1 MADYKSDIRNSIRTI
16 ANNGG
21 AIDYSSVVFCVVDSV
36 DEAKRTCNV
45 TTISNEVELEIPD
58 VYLQASTDNGFILY
72 PKVGSD
78 VAILLQE
85 KVHPIVVMYSAVDK
99 VLASQPLW
107 QFNKGENAGMVK
119 VIELTQKLNALENDL
134 NNYKTLLQTMV
145 NAMLS
150 ATSMSP
156 TAPVLNGTLS
166 SYFSP
171 LLPYTAQVLPVTTQT
186 QIEDT
191 KITH

>member
-107 QFNKGENAGMVK
+107 QFNKGENGGMVK
-119 VIELTQKLNALENDL
+119 VIELTQKLNAVENDL
-134 NNYKTLLQTMV
+134 NNLKTLL
-145 NAMLS
+145 
-150 ATSMSP
+150 TSVLTLINGNPPS
-156 TAPVLNGTLS
+156 APVLGLTLATN
-166 SYFSP
+166 FAP
-171 LLPYTAQVLPVTTQT
+171 LTPYTTAVIVPTVQT
-186 QIEDT
+186 EIEDT

>member
-107 QFNKGENAGMVK
+107 QFNKGENGGIVK
-119 VIELTQKLNALENDL
+119 VIELTQKLNAVENLL
-134 NNYKTLLQTMV
+134 NSLQSIFNSWVVVPNDGGAALKALL
-145 NAMLS
+145 
-150 ATSMSP
+150 ATWDVPNLTP
-156 TAPVLNGTLS
+156 TQRTD
-166 SYFSP
+166 
-171 LLPYTAQVLPVTTQT
+171 
-186 QIEDT
+186 IEDT